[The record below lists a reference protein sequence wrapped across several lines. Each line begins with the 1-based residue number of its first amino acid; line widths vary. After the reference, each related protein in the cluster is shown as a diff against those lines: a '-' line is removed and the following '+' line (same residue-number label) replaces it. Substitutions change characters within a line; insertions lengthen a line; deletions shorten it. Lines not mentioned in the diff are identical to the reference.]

1 MRALISVSDKRDI
14 VNFAKELMADG
25 WDILSTGGT
34 AALLKEHGVT
44 VTDVADYTG
53 FPEIMDGRVKTLH
66 PKIHGGILA
75 RRGQDDAVLQT
86 HDITPIDLVVANL
99 YPFQQV
105 TARADCDLA
114 TAIENIDIG
123 GPSMLRAAAK
133 NYAHVTVVSDPEDYP
148 SVLAELREKQ
158 QVSMAT
164 RLRLAQKCFAHTA
177 QYDNAIANY
186 LAQSID
192 TESTSEFPPVLQL
205 CYHKQQDLRY
215 GENPHQQ
222 AAFYTAGKPRPG
234 SLSHARQLQGKELSF
249 NNLVDSQAA
258 LACVKAFAEPTC
270 VIVKH
275 ANPCGIAQHA
285 SLVTAYQNARRT
297 DPTSSF
303 GGIIAVNRPLTGD
316 VASAI
321 IQQQFVEVIIA
332 PTVTP
337 EASEI
342 LAGKPN
348 VRVLACGQWQ
358 AAPAQPAPWQLRS
371 LGDDGLLIQQAD
383 HYQIH
388 PQDLTVVSKRQPSE
402 QQLQDLLFAWQAAK
416 FVKSNAI
423 VYAKDNATLGI
434 GAGQMSRVDSA
445 KIAGLKAADQHLS
458 LQDAAMASD
467 AFFPFRDAV
476 DTAAGMGIG
485 AIIQPGGS
493 KRDAEVIQAADEAG
507 LVMLFTGVRHFYH

>member
-1 MRALISVSDKRDI
+1 MRALISVSNKRDI
-14 VNFAKELMADG
+14 VTFAKKLMAYG

-34 AALLKEHGVT
+34 ATLLKEHGIA

-105 TARADCDLA
+105 TAQADCDLT

-133 NYAHVTVVSDPEDYP
+133 NYAHVTVVSDPTDYP
-148 SVLAELREKQ
+148 LVLAELREKQ
-158 QVSMAT
+158 QVSMTT

-177 QYDNAIANY
+177 QYDSAIANY

-192 TESTSEFPPVLQL
+192 AQPTSDFPPMLHL
-205 CYHKQQDLRY
+205 CYHKQQNLRY
-215 GENPHQQ
+215 GENPHQA
-222 AAFYTAGKPRPG
+222 AAFYTTGASQSG
-234 SLSHARQLQGKELSF
+234 SLSHAQQLQGKELSF

-258 LACVKAFAEPTC
+258 LACVKAFTEPTC

-303 GGIIAVNRPLTGD
+303 GGIIAVNRPLTGN

-337 EASEI
+337 DAIEI

-348 VRVLACGQWQ
+348 VRLLACGEWLESS
-358 AAPAQPAPWQLRS
+358 AQSPPLQLRS

-383 HYQIH
+383 HYQIR
-388 PQDLTVVSKRQPSE
+388 PQDLTVVSKRQPSD
-402 QQLQDLLFAWQAAK
+402 QQLQDLSFAWQVAK

-445 KIAGLKAADQHLS
+445 KIAGLKAVTQHLS
-458 LQDAAMASD
+458 LQGAAMASD
-467 AFFPFRDAV
+467 AFFPFRDAI
-476 DTAAGMGIG
+476 DTAVGMGIG